1 MSAKRFLL
9 VQCCHLPHFF
19 FVAKKLREQHPD
31 AHFDALMADHPQARF
46 YAGLFPLFENVFF
59 GKEAERLEQ
68 YDGIVFPL
76 LSRGYRHIK
85 NLALGKGPLLRVDY
99 SGNLNPLGHLRLLGS
114 AVYVTDKPTAE
125 FVSYLEEFPHR
136 VRPERVLLIESCHA
150 SLLAKAKSEL
160 RQVMQEGADVTQ
172 VRKAPLRKLFG
183 RYRGQEFD
191 TACVFFSGERGFLG
205 LKLLPFLLRIRRIV
219 IINENRNFFEASATS
234 LARFLYKRIR
244 YGAKLPFPLPP
255 RIVLFQTETVG
266 YLRHAASRLKQR
278 RLFPHSELIVVCRP
292 EDRAEAEA
300 IPEVNRVLCY
310 PKRSLWRYYRL
321 WRKLD
326 RLQPDLAC
334 GIFSGRSVHRWE
346 KLLFFLLPASQHLAF
361 NAQLDCY
368 RVSMTRLLWMFR
380 SEPLVFDEQLQ
391 ALSSLENYILL
402 LQTTDDRKMLKAI
415 ARLRDPRIANP
426 APIAVFCS
434 QDKRA
439 LFQGIR
445 GVRAVYTFQPG
456 KRWEAARAFFRL
468 RKLNV
473 DVLSAVL
480 TGERYP
486 GLHKLLFLL
495 LPARNRLIFNPDFNC
510 FYLNRLNPF
519 GVLPL
524 LRSRAYPKRGNLF
537 LQTADD
543 ATSLRALA
551 KLRDPRIARRLP
563 ITVFC
568 SEDKREL
575 FEAVPGVT
583 GVYTYPANQP
593 WATVRA
599 ALRLRKLNIDVLSTV
614 LAGERYLALYK
625 LLFLLLLPA
634 RNRLV
639 FNPDFNCFYLNRLNL
654 LGVLRLLRFRGR
666 RGNLFLQTADD
677 ATSLR
682 ALAKLRDPR
691 IARRLPITV
700 FCSEDKRELFEA
712 VPGVTGVC
720 TYPANQPWATVRAA
734 LRLRKLNIDV
744 LSTVLAG
751 ERYLAL
757 YKLLFLLLPARNRLV
772 FNPDF
777 NCFYLNRLNL
787 LGVLRL
793 LRFRGRR
800 GNVFIQTADDATS
813 LRALAKLRDPRI
825 ARQLPI
831 TVFCSEDK
839 RELFEA
845 VPGVK
850 DVCTYPANQPWAT
863 VRTALR
869 LRKLNIDVLSAVLAG
884 ERYLALYKLLFLLLP
899 ARNRLVFNPDFN
911 CFYLNRLN
919 LLGVLRLLRFR
930 ARRGNLFLQTADDA
944 TSLRALAKLQDPR
957 IARQLP
963 ITVFCAEDK
972 RELFE
977 AAPGVKDV
985 CTYPANQPWA
995 TVRAALR
1002 LRKLN
1007 IDVLAGVLAGGPS
1020 YRLLKLLF
1028 FALPAS
1034 NRLVLNRDLNC
1045 FYLRR
1050 LNPLS
1055 LLQLLRV
1062 GSRRCIL
1069 LIQTAEDSA
1078 ILRALVKVRDPNV
1091 TRPAPI
1097 IVFCRQD
1104 KKDAF
1109 ARLTGVEAVYTYEPN
1124 KRWRAMRTLVEVF
1137 RLDVEVAIGL
1147 FTGESIFRLQKL
1159 LFFLIPTRNRLV
1171 FNHNLDCYY
1180 LNRTTFWSLFR
1191 SEERLGQL
1199 SSTVLVARLVGKAL
1213 LFLPRFFFLV
1223 IWVTGQKLKR
1233 AYILATEVR

>member
-1 MSAKRFLL
+1 MSAKRYLL
-9 VQCCHLPHFF
+9 VQSCHLPHFF
-19 FVAKKLREQHPD
+19 FVAKKVREQHPD
-31 AHFDALMADHPQARF
+31 THFDALMTDHPQARF

-85 NLALGKGPLLRVDY
+85 KLALGKGPLLRVDY
-99 SGNLNPLGHLRLLGS
+99 SGNLEPLGRLRLLGS

-160 RQVMQEGADVTQ
+160 RQVMQEGAQVTQ
-172 VRKAPLRKLFG
+172 VRKAPLRKLLG
-183 RYRGQEFD
+183 RYKGQEFD
-191 TACVFFSGERGFLG
+191 TACVFFSGEKGFLG

-219 IINENRNFFEASATS
+219 IINENRNFFEASAGS
-234 LARFLYKRIR
+234 LLGFLYKRIR
-244 YGAKLPFPLPP
+244 YGAKLPSPLPP
-255 RIVLFQTETVG
+255 RIVLFQTETIG
-266 YLRHAASRLKQR
+266 YLRHAAARLKQR

-300 IPEVNRVLCY
+300 IPDVNRVFCY
-310 PKRSLWRYYRL
+310 PKRSLWQYYRL
-321 WRKLD
+321 WLRLD
-326 RLQPDLAC
+326 SLQADLAC

-346 KLLFFLLPASQHLAF
+346 KLLFFCLPVPRHLAF

-368 RVSMTRLLWMFR
+368 RVSITRVFWMFR

-434 QDKRA
+434 EDKRS

-445 GVRAVYTFQPG
+445 GVGAVYTFQPG
-456 KRWEAARAFFRL
+456 KRWEAVRAFFRL

-537 LQTADD
+537 IQTADD

-575 FEAVPGVT
+575 FEAVPGVK
-583 GVYTYPANQP
+583 GVYTYP
-593 WATVRA
+593 V
-599 ALRLRKLNIDVLSTV
+599 
-614 LAGERYLALYK
+614 
-625 LLFLLLLPA
+625 
-634 RNRLV
+634 
-639 FNPDFNCFYLNRLNL
+639 
-654 LGVLRLLRFRGR
+654 
-666 RGNLFLQTADD
+666 
-677 ATSLR
+677 
-682 ALAKLRDPR
+682 
-691 IARRLPITV
+691 
-700 FCSEDKRELFEA
+700 
-712 VPGVTGVC
+712 
-720 TYPANQPWATVRAA
+720 
-734 LRLRKLNIDV
+734 
-744 LSTVLAG
+744 
-751 ERYLAL
+751 
-757 YKLLFLLLPARNRLV
+757 
-772 FNPDF
+772 
-777 NCFYLNRLNL
+777 
-787 LGVLRL
+787 
-793 LRFRGRR
+793 
-800 GNVFIQTADDATS
+800 
-813 LRALAKLRDPRI
+813 
-825 ARQLPI
+825 
-831 TVFCSEDK
+831 
-839 RELFEA
+839 
-845 VPGVK
+845 
-850 DVCTYPANQPWAT
+850 
-863 VRTALR
+863 
-869 LRKLNIDVLSAVLAG
+869 
-884 ERYLALYKLLFLLLP
+884 
-899 ARNRLVFNPDFN
+899 
-911 CFYLNRLN
+911 
-919 LLGVLRLLRFR
+919 
-930 ARRGNLFLQTADDA
+930 
-944 TSLRALAKLQDPR
+944 
-957 IARQLP
+957 
-963 ITVFCAEDK
+963 
-972 RELFE
+972 
-977 AAPGVKDV
+977 
-985 CTYPANQPWA
+985 NQPWA

-1007 IDVLAGVLAGGPS
+1007 IDVLAGVLAGTPS

-1028 FALPAS
+1028 LVLPAS
-1034 NRLVLNRDLNC
+1034 HRLVFNRDLNC

-1050 LNPLS
+1050 LNPVVLIR
-1055 LLQLLRV
+1055 LLRV
-1062 GSRRCIL
+1062 RTNSCIL

-1078 ILRALVKVRDPNV
+1078 VLRALEKVRDPKV

-1097 IVFCRQD
+1097 VVFCRQD
-1104 KKDAF
+1104 KEDTF
-1109 ARLTGVEAVYTYEPN
+1109 ANLPGVEAVYTYEPH
-1124 KRWRAMRTLVEVF
+1124 KRWRAIRTLVQVF

-1147 FTGESIFRLQKL
+1147 FTGESIFHLQKL

-1199 SSTVLVARLVGKAL
+1199 SSSLLVARLAGKAL
-1213 LFLPRFFFLV
+1213 LFFPRFFYLV

>member
-1 MSAKRFLL
+1 MSGKRYLL

-59 GKEAERLEQ
+59 GKEAERLEP
-68 YDGIVFPL
+68 YDGTVFPL

-99 SGNLNPLGHLRLLGS
+99 SGNLKPLGRVRLLGS

-125 FVSYLEEFPHR
+125 FVSYLETFPHR

-160 RQVMQEGADVTQ
+160 RQVMQEGAEVTP
-172 VRKAPLRKLFG
+172 VRKAPLRKLLG
-183 RYRGQEFD
+183 RLKGQEFD

-219 IINENRNFFEASATS
+219 IINENRNFFEASTTS
-234 LARFLYKRIR
+234 LVRFLYKRIR

-266 YLRHAASRLKQR
+266 YLRHTAGRLKQR

-300 IPEVNRVLCY
+300 IPEVNRALCY

-368 RVSMTRLLWMFR
+368 RVSITRILWMFR

-445 GVRAVYTFQPG
+445 GVKAVYTFQPG

-486 GLHKLLFLL
+486 RLYKLLFLI

-524 LRSRAYPKRGNLF
+524 LRSRAY
-537 LQTADD
+537 A
-543 ATSLRALA
+543 
-551 KLRDPRIARRLP
+551 
-563 ITVFC
+563 
-568 SEDKREL
+568 KRE
-575 FEAVPGVT
+575 
-583 GVYTYPANQP
+583 
-593 WATVRA
+593 
-599 ALRLRKLNIDVLSTV
+599 
-614 LAGERYLALYK
+614 
-625 LLFLLLLPA
+625 
-634 RNRLV
+634 
-639 FNPDFNCFYLNRLNL
+639 NL
-654 LGVLRLLRFRGR
+654 
-666 RGNLFLQTADD
+666 
-677 ATSLR
+677 
-682 ALAKLRDPR
+682 
-691 IARRLPITV
+691 
-700 FCSEDKRELFEA
+700 
-712 VPGVTGVC
+712 
-720 TYPANQPWATVRAA
+720 
-734 LRLRKLNIDV
+734 
-744 LSTVLAG
+744 
-751 ERYLAL
+751 
-757 YKLLFLLLPARNRLV
+757 
-772 FNPDF
+772 
-777 NCFYLNRLNL
+777 
-787 LGVLRL
+787 
-793 LRFRGRR
+793 
-800 GNVFIQTADDATS
+800 FIQTADDATS
-813 LRALAKLRDPRI
+813 LRALAKLRDPRV
-825 ARQLPI
+825 ARRLPI

-839 RELFEA
+839 RGLFEA

-850 DVCTYPANQPWAT
+850 AVRTYPANQT
-863 VRTALR
+863 
-869 LRKLNIDVLSAVLAG
+869 
-884 ERYLALYKLLFLLLP
+884 
-899 ARNRLVFNPDFN
+899 
-911 CFYLNRLN
+911 
-919 LLGVLRLLRFR
+919 
-930 ARRGNLFLQTADDA
+930 
-944 TSLRALAKLQDPR
+944 
-957 IARQLP
+957 
-963 ITVFCAEDK
+963 
-972 RELFE
+972 
-977 AAPGVKDV
+977 
-985 CTYPANQPWA
+985 WA
-995 TVRAALR
+995 TVRAAWG
-1002 LRKLN
+1002 LRKLSV
-1007 IDVLAGVLAGGPS
+1007 DVLAGVLAGTPS

-1028 FALPAS
+1028 FTLPAS

-1045 FYLRR
+1045 FYLKR

-1078 ILRALVKVRDPNV
+1078 VLRALAKVRDPKV

-1097 IVFCRQD
+1097 VVFCRQD

-1109 ARLTGVEAVYTYEPN
+1109 ARVPGVEAVYTYEPN

-1147 FTGESIFRLQKL
+1147 FTGESIFRVQKL

-1180 LNRTTFWSLFR
+1180 LNRSTFWSLFR

-1199 SSTVLVARLVGKAL
+1199 SSSLLATRFVGKAL
-1213 LFLPRFFFLV
+1213 LFFPRFFFLV

-1233 AYILATEVR
+1233 AYILASEVR